1 MNSSGVVQEQQPD
14 LSETVVVHSQSK
26 DNGIEMHALEITFW
40 CLDVMTII
48 GNFLIILSVLYTPKL
63 RTVTNCFILS
73 LGVADFLVGVTVLP
87 PAILITHFDGVW
99 VLGWILCDVW
109 ISLDI
114 LLCTASILSLCAI
127 SIDRFLAISRPIS
140 YSKMRRS
147 KTLAV
152 KIISGVWLL
161 SLLITCPP
169 ILGWSDSGR
178 HGLDESECRYNENAG
193 YVIYS
198 SIGSFYAPML
208 VILYTYARII
218 HVVRTRNQEFKESM
232 YGDAMPMRC
241 KSEVSSSQMADFEST
256 RDILPASPRVSA
268 KNQCFGLSKVKSGA
282 NVKPCHIP
290 SQPIKRPFRRSI
302 LTDKESLDDDDD
314 DPGGRLFNTSL
325 PTSLGVNWY
334 FVDLSPHVS
343 CHPHPAVLPCPTCG
357 GPASNN
363 GSIIHLSFVEE
374 AAKSNHTSTQGGQ
387 NWSRIKRSSPEPTN
401 GLSSHDPNGNGSS
414 LSGSPPLAASHSKI
428 RHKASNVSQNGL
440 MTASSH
446 RHIHI
451 REARTA
457 KRLAIVV
464 GFFIMCWLP
473 FFVLYVMAP
482 FLSNETFPATMYEF
496 CTWLGWGNSALNPF
510 LYAAYNPT
518 FRSAFYNLTFGKV
531 KSLWQSISKRGP

>member
-1 MNSSGVVQEQQPD
+1 
-14 LSETVVVHSQSK
+14 
-26 DNGIEMHALEITFW
+26 
-40 CLDVMTII
+40 I

-87 PAILITHFDGVW
+87 PAILITHYDGVW

-178 HGLDESECRYNENAG
+178 HGLDETECRYNENAG

-208 VILYTYARII
+208 VILYTYARIV

-232 YGDAMPMRC
+232 YGDALPMRC
-241 KSEVSSSQMADFEST
+241 KSEVSSSQMVDFEST
-256 RDILPASPRVSA
+256 RDIQPSSPRVSA
-268 KNQCFGLSKVKSGA
+268 KNQCFEMSKTKSGA

-290 SQPIKRPFRRSI
+290 SQPIKRPFRRSV
-302 LTDKESLDDDDD
+302 LTDKDNLVE
-314 DPGGRLFNTSL
+314 DPGLFSTSS
-325 PTSLGVNWY
+325 PASLGVNWY
-334 FVDLSPHVS
+334 FVDLSPQVS

-357 GPASNN
+357 GPASTN

-374 AAKSNHTSTQGGQ
+374 AAKSNTTAQGGQ
-387 NWSRIKRSSPEPTN
+387 NWSRIKRSSPETTN
-401 GLSSHDPNGNGSS
+401 GLTIDPMGNSLNGS
-414 LSGSPPLAASHSKI
+414 PHLAHSKI

-482 FLSNETFPATMYEF
+482 FLSTETFPATAYEL

-518 FRSAFYNLTFGKV
+518 FRSAFYNLTFGK
-531 KSLWQSISKRGP
+531 